1 MNSALMSLLHAQV
14 FMRLQR
20 AARKDSLSNKE
31 EEYHRHTRTRTHAHT
46 PRHTHT
52 HTHTVVLNANMPC
65 VTYHIPP
72 PHNLL

>member
-31 EEYHRHTRTRTHAHT
+31 EEYHRHT
-46 PRHTHT
+46 HTHT
-52 HTHTVVLNANMPC
+52 HTRAHTHTHPDTHTHTAVLNADMPC
-65 VTYHIPP
+65 VTYTTSA
-72 PHNLL
+72 